1 MKKKAFIIFLV
12 CSGIVIVA
20 GFVMIV
26 TNSNTY
32 ARISSK
38 TSGYEGNY
46 SGAQVVTAGVLMALT
61 GLWAKWGYEK
71 DEKKARSQ
79 RDKGH

>member
-1 MKKKAFIIFLV
+1 MKKAIIIFLV
-12 CSGIVIVA
+12 CSGIVIIL

-26 TNSNTY
+26 TNNNTY

-38 TSGYEGNY
+38 TSSYEGNY

-61 GLWAKWGYEK
+61 GLWAKLDYDK
-71 DEKKARSQ
+71 DEKKAKSQ
-79 RDKGH
+79 RDKSY